1 MSDISD
7 GIGGMVEGGAPF
19 TKDGIYLAGLIEV
32 HSFLR
37 AAIRGG
43 DTRLIELLFV
53 GKIDLSDLE
62 AMNMLARENLIER
75 PLYMPPWAK
84 DMRYLLAYLSYST
97 FLNQIDIGQ
106 VAERYSNLL
115 GEDTV

>member
-1 MSDISD
+1 
-7 GIGGMVEGGAPF
+7 
-19 TKDGIYLAGLIEV
+19 
-32 HSFLR
+32 
-37 AAIRGG
+37 
-43 DTRLIELLFV
+43 
-53 GKIDLSDLE
+53 
-62 AMNMLARENLIER
+62 
-75 PLYMPPWAK
+75 MPPWAK